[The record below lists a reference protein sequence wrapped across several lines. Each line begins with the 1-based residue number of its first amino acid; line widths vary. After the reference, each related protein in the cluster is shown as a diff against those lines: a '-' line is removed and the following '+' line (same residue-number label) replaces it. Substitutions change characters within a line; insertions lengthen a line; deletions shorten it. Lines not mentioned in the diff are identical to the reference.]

1 MARHQ
6 PPRRRD
12 IKYARTPPHLAEGWW
27 RRPRT
32 WLPRIAM
39 RWQTLKVWKRWLKV
53 KYPRS
58 GKLLDRAVLTLLLL
72 SSLLLPAA
80 PNPVDFADPAT
91 YLFVWAGLIIG
102 AVYIGGSTLILMCAR
117 WFRRSQNPRRNLTLW
132 LQGTRTVAVGGG
144 IAVLAA
150 AMALVPTD
158 PVLLFVVWVVVAGFL
173 QLWGSLFMDGAFAPP
188 DLQPVSE
195 KERIDAAIALQKLM
209 SEANATMTNNKR
221 SKR

>member
-1 MARHQ
+1 MVAASTNLAPPDRH
-6 PPRRRD
+6 
-12 IKYARTPPHLAEGWW
+12 ALADTKGLE
-27 RRPRT
+27 T
-32 WLPRIAM
+32 VAESE
-39 RWQTLKVWKRWLKV
+39 V
-53 KYPRS
+53 PRS
-58 GKLLDRAVLTLLLL
+58 GKLLDRAVLTFLLL
-72 SSLLLPAA
+72 SSLLLPAVL
-80 PNPVDFADPAT
+80 NPVDFADPAT

-158 PVLLFVVWVVVAGFL
+158 PVLLFVVWVVIAGFL